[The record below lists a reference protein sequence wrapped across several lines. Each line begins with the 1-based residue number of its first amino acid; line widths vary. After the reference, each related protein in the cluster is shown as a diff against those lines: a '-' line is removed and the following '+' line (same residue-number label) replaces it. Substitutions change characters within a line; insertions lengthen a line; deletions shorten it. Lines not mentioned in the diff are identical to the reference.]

1 MAADA
6 YTAITMTKYA
16 TNACGDEQRS
26 RRRTRRGAC
35 RRIGVMALVTWV
47 ATSGAWRDGSAT
59 EARDAAAVVSA
70 ADGLD
75 LLLTRAYL
83 PADFDQEVFD
93 ALWTTWEEP
102 LRSRAERLDV
112 AGRRRLAMERYGLV
126 PHPDDPSRSL
136 QYAVDAAGNWT
147 MSCLACHQGQVRGV
161 AIPGVPN
168 SSYALETL
176 TEEVRLVKARQRKAF
191 GHMDMGS
198 LFLPLG
204 TTVGTTNA
212 VIFGMALMRHRDPQL
227 NIVARPPRLD
237 LPHHDMDAPAWWLYR
252 TRRTLYA
259 DGFAAKGHRMLMQ
272 FLLVKENGPE
282 RFREWEDDFRHIEAW
297 IEGLDPPAWSGPLD
311 EALAARG
318 HEVFARHCAE
328 CHGTYGAER
337 SYPERVVPIEVIGT
351 DRARLD
357 ALTAGERRDLNAS
370 WFGDGAGARLDE
382 RCEPAGYVAPPL
394 DGVWATA
401 PYLHNGSVPTLWH
414 LLHPSERPLVWRR
427 TPTGYDDERIGLV
440 VESADE
446 MPAERLV
453 SATRRTWFDTR
464 RAGKSAGGHEFVD
477 VLDAAEKSA
486 VLEYLKTL

>member
-147 MSCLACHQGQVRGV
+147 MSCLA
-161 AIPGVPN
+161 
-168 SSYALETL
+168 
-176 TEEVRLVKARQRKAF
+176 
-191 GHMDMGS
+191 
-198 LFLPLG
+198 
-204 TTVGTTNA
+204 
-212 VIFGMALMRHRDPQL
+212 
-227 NIVARPPRLD
+227 
-237 LPHHDMDAPAWWLYR
+237 
-252 TRRTLYA
+252 
-259 DGFAAKGHRMLMQ
+259 
-272 FLLVKENGPE
+272 
-282 RFREWEDDFRHIEAW
+282 
-297 IEGLDPPAWSGPLD
+297 
-311 EALAARG
+311 
-318 HEVFARHCAE
+318 
-328 CHGTYGAER
+328 
-337 SYPERVVPIEVIGT
+337 
-351 DRARLD
+351 
-357 ALTAGERRDLNAS
+357 
-370 WFGDGAGARLDE
+370 
-382 RCEPAGYVAPPL
+382 
-394 DGVWATA
+394 
-401 PYLHNGSVPTLWH
+401 
-414 LLHPSERPLVWRR
+414 
-427 TPTGYDDERIGLV
+427 
-440 VESADE
+440 
-446 MPAERLV
+446 
-453 SATRRTWFDTR
+453 
-464 RAGKSAGGHEFVD
+464 
-477 VLDAAEKSA
+477 
-486 VLEYLKTL
+486 